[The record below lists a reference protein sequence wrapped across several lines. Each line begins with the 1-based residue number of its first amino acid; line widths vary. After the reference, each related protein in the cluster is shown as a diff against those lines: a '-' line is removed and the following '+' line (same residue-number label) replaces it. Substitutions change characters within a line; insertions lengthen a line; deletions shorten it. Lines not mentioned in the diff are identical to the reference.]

1 LGAEKQN
8 CFDERHHERKTSNI
22 ATLSPF
28 VLSLSKGA
36 DRVFISRNRTVTR
49 DRIMKKRRTIF
60 QTSALL
66 LCLLFGA
73 VHAGESPSA
82 WEAEWTKTLGL
93 AKKEGQVTISH
104 TRGPFDQV
112 FGDFSKHHPDIKVVS
127 IAGRGGDLISRIM
140 AERRAD
146 KYLTDLYL
154 GSSGTP
160 MDVLHPAKA
169 LEPVPSFMVLPEV
182 KDASKWFRKQHH
194 YADPE
199 SRYIFVFEGVVRS
212 DMAFNT
218 SLVDAK
224 EFTSYWDLVKPKWK
238 GKIAAMDPKLPGF
251 PSGLLQFSYYHPELG
266 GKFLRQLFG
275 DMEITVS
282 REARQLV
289 DWLAVGKFAI
299 ALAPSA
305 SEVQAAIKQSLPV
318 GRFEP
323 RAFKEG
329 IYMRATQGSLSILT
343 RQPHPNA
350 TKVFINWLL
359 SRAGQTAYQKHF
371 LRIDPIFSLRDDV
384 TADPSVE
391 SYRPRAGDKFMAVY
405 RSEFRELDDAYKI
418 VDEALKR

>member
-1 LGAEKQN
+1 MRLIRPAALAYVFLLWVSLAKALAAEST
-8 CFDERHHERKTSNI
+8 TS
-22 ATLSPF
+22 
-28 VLSLSKGA
+28 
-36 DRVFISRNRTVTR
+36 
-49 DRIMKKRRTIF
+49 
-60 QTSALL
+60 
-66 LCLLFGA
+66 
-73 VHAGESPSA
+73 
-82 WEAEWTKTLGL
+82 WEAEWRKTIQ
-93 AKKEGQVTISH
+93 ATKKEGQLTISH

-112 FGDFSKHHPDIKVVS
+112 FGEFSKRYPGIKVVS
-127 IAGRGGDLISRIM
+127 ISGRGGDLISRIM
-140 AERRAD
+140 AERRAE
-146 KYLTDLYL
+146 KYVTDIYL

-160 MDVLHPAKA
+160 MDVLYPAKA
-169 LEPVPSFMVLPEV
+169 LEPVPSFMILPEV
-182 KDASKWFRKQHH
+182 ADPSKWFRKQHH

-218 SLVDAK
+218 TVVDPK

-266 GKFLRQLFG
+266 AKFLRQLFG
-275 DMEITVS
+275 EMDITVS

-305 SEVQAAIKQSLPV
+305 SEVQAGMKQGLPL

-329 IYMRATQGSLSILT
+329 IYMRATQGSLSILS
-343 RQPHPNA
+343 QLPHPNA
-350 TKVFINWLL
+350 AKVFVNWLL
-359 SRAGQTAYQKHF
+359 SREGQTAYQKHF

-384 TADPSVE
+384 SVDSSVE
-391 SYRPRAGDKFMAVY
+391 TYRPRAGDKFLSIY
-405 RSEFRELDDAYKI
+405 RSEFRDLDGAYKI